1 MQKKVPKGQRL
12 QGQTVVNITTK
23 ILVVQLFILYC
34 LFESV
39 DADVFMI
46 Y

>member
-1 MQKKVPKGQRL
+1 MQKKVPKSQRL